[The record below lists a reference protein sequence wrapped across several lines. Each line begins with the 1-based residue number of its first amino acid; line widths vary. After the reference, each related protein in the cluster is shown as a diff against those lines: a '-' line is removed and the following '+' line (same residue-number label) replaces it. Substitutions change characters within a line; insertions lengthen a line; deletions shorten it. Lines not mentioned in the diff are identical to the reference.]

1 MTHVGEEIR
10 PPEDETV
17 PLGRV
22 VVYCLAI
29 MIIAAAIIHFAVAAK
44 YVQQYWLFGASTLVV
59 AWLQALWAIAVI
71 ARPSR
76 ALLVGGGCL
85 NAVVL
90 AGYILTLTTGDA
102 VGRAP
107 NAAGLSGF
115 GDGLCAALE
124 AIAVAGCAWLVMAKV
139 SHRVR
144 RRRLIMAPAA
154 TGGVTAVLLSTA
166 LAVAS
171 PGSAASTTGSSAAG
185 TGSAMHM
192 PGMSASAMAI
202 KLPTTS
208 PAGDITMPDPDMQMA
223 AGMKMASSAAC
234 VATPTAQQQRA
245 AVSLV
250 DTSWKDSEKYQSLAV
265 ALAAGYRP
273 ITPTGASVVHY
284 LNPSYYRATLMGGP
298 VLDTTDPQ
306 SLVYANTPKGAVLVA
321 AMYITSP
328 GGPTPQP
335 GGCLTQWHV
344 HTNLCLTRGLGVVG
358 AVGPGRPTCPAPVVH
373 VLQGIRPVARRD
385 GPGQSGRHRRPH
397 HLVRADHRRSSR
409 VGQCRVRHRAAVP
422 GDRHSLAP
430 DGQGGARRLG
440 VLVAGS
446 LVDR

>member
-22 VVYCLAI
+22 VVYCVAI

-44 YVQQYWLFGASTLVV
+44 YVEQYWLFGASTLVV

-139 SHRVR
+139 RHRVR

-171 PGSAASTTGSSAAG
+171 PGSAASTTGSPAAGTGSAG

-192 PGMSASAMAI
+192 PGMSASAMAMAI

-208 PAGDITMPDPDMQMA
+208 PAGDITMPDPNMQMA
-223 AGMKMASSAAC
+223 AGMKMASSAPC

-245 AVSLV
+245 AVTLV
-250 DTSWKDSEKYQSLAV
+250 DTSWKDSEKYQSLA
-265 ALAAGYRP
+265 AAKAAGYRP
-273 ITPTGASVVHY
+273 ITPTGAPVVHY
-284 LNPSYYRATLMGGP
+284 LNPSYYRATLTGGS

-344 HTNLCLTRGLGVVG
+344 HTNLCLTSGLGVVG
-358 AVGPGRPTCPAPVVH
+358 AVGPGRPTCPAGSENRVTPPMIHVWFVPIPGGPTAVDAHDPQVV
-373 VLQGIRPVARRD
+373 QAAEQVA
-385 GPGQSGRHRRPH
+385 
-397 HLVRADHRRSSR
+397 
-409 VGQCRVRHRAAVP
+409 
-422 GDRHSLAP
+422 AP
-430 DGQGGARRLG
+430 RNGTA
-440 VLVAGS
+440 
-446 LVDR
+446 

>member
-1 MTHVGEEIR
+1 MTHVGEETR

-17 PLGRV
+17 PFGRV
-22 VVYCLAI
+22 VVYCLPI

-44 YVQQYWLFGASTLVV
+44 YAAKYVEQYWLFGASTLVV
-59 AWLQALWAIAVI
+59 AWLQALWAITVI

-76 ALLVGGGCL
+76 ALLAGGGCL
-85 NAVVL
+85 NIVVL

-102 VGRAP
+102 LGRAP

-115 GDGLCAALE
+115 GDGLCAVLE

-192 PGMSASAMAI
+192 PGMSASAMAN

-208 PAGDITMPDPDMQMA
+208 PAGDITMPDPNMQMA

-250 DTSWKDSEKYQSLAV
+250 DTSWKDSEKYQSLA
-265 ALAAGYRP
+265 AAKAAGYHP

-344 HTNLCLTRGLGVVG
+344 HTNLCLTSGLGVVG
-358 AVGPGRPTCPAPVVH
+358 AVGPGRPTCPAGSGNRVTPPMIH
-373 VLQGIRPVARRD
+373 VWFVPIPG
-385 GPGQSGRHRRPH
+385 GPT
-397 HLVRADHRRSSR
+397 
-409 VGQCRVRHRAAVP
+409 AV
-422 GDRHSLAP
+422 DAP
-430 DGQGGARRLG
+430 DRQVVQAAEQ
-440 VLVAGS
+440 VADPRNGTA
-446 LVDR
+446 